1 MLEFNRRK
9 TPPTPASAATGD
21 GLYFLPRR
29 TNIMTARSIRRAAE
43 RKAAKLAAKEA
54 RQVSDIQLTANQ
66 ENAELSTGPR
76 TEAGKAISSMNAV
89 KTGLTG
95 RTVLL
100 PSDDVAAYR
109 TYLTVYETEFQPIG
123 LRERELV
130 QSIADTQWRL
140 QRIPGLEMAIYAKG
154 RDEFADQFNDLSPEV
169 RNARIDLETTLHY
182 QKPLRNLQL
191 QESRLRRQR
200 EKDMAELKALQAER
214 RAAELEAF
222 AQRVFSKQSSP
233 EKNGFVFST
242 PAMPANLSLQP
253 RAASPLADQSNAA

>member
-1 MLEFNRRK
+1 
-9 TPPTPASAATGD
+9 
-21 GLYFLPRR
+21 
-29 TNIMTARSIRRAAE
+29 MTARSIRRAME
-43 RKAAKLAAKEA
+43 RRAVKAAKKEA
-54 RQVSDIQLTANQ
+54 HQVSEIQLTANQ
-66 ENAELSTGPR
+66 ENAQLSTGPK
-76 TEAGKAISSMNAV
+76 TEAGKAISSMNARDEPAILSEA
-89 KTGLTG
+89 KNQKIATGLTG

-100 PSDDVAAYR
+100 PSDDVAAYQ
-109 TYLTVYETEFQPIG
+109 THLTVYENEFQPIG

-154 RDEFADQFNDLSPEV
+154 RDEFADQFNELAPEV

-214 RAAELEAF
+214 QAAELEAF
-222 AQRVFSKQSSP
+222 EQRVFSKQSSP
-233 EKNGFVFST
+233 KENGFVFST
-242 PAMPANLSLQP
+242 PAMSANLSLQP
-253 RAASPLADQSNAA
+253 CAASSLADQSNAA

>member
-1 MLEFNRRK
+1 V
-9 TPPTPASAATGD
+9 TG
-21 GLYFLPRR
+21 FIFAQEN
-29 TNIMTARSIRRAAE
+29 NIMTARSIRRAAE
-43 RKAAKLAAKEA
+43 RKAAKAAAKEA
-54 RQVSDIQLTANQ
+54 RQLSEIQLTANQ
-66 ENAELSTGPR
+66 ENAQLSTGPK
-76 TEAGKAISSMNAV
+76 TEAGKATSAMNAV
-89 KTGLTG
+89 RTGLTG

-100 PSDDVAAYR
+100 PSDDVAAYQ
-109 TYLTVYETEFQPIG
+109 THLTVYENEFQPIG

-200 EKDMAELKALQAER
+200 EKDMAELKSLQHER
-214 RAAELEAF
+214 REAMELA
-222 AQRVFSKQSSP
+222 
-233 EKNGFVFST
+233 
-242 PAMPANLSLQP
+242 
-253 RAASPLADQSNAA
+253 AASIGSDLIGHPSNSPKHRALGSFLQKSFATAEPLSRPLSSSFEAA

>member
-1 MLEFNRRK
+1 MLKFNRRK

-29 TNIMTARSIRRAAE
+29 TNIMTARSIRRAME
-43 RKAAKLAAKEA
+43 RKAVKAAKKEA
-54 RQVSDIQLTANQ
+54 RQVSEIQLTANK
-66 ENAELSTGPR
+66 ENAQLSTGPK
-76 TEAGKAISSMNAV
+76 TETGKTISSMNAV

-100 PSDDVAAYR
+100 PSDDVAAYQ
-109 TYLTVYETEFQPIG
+109 THLTVYENEFQPIG

-214 RAAELEAF
+214 QAAEIEAF
-222 AQRVFSKQSSP
+222 EQRVFSKQSSP
-233 EKNGFVFST
+233 ETNGFVFST
-242 PAMPANLSLQP
+242 PSQAMQPATSIP
-253 RAASPLADQSNAA
+253 AASLFKRPAV

>member
-1 MLEFNRRK
+1 
-9 TPPTPASAATGD
+9 
-21 GLYFLPRR
+21 
-29 TNIMTARSIRRAAE
+29 MTARSIRRAME
-43 RKAAKLAAKEA
+43 RKAVKAAKKEA
-54 RQVSDIQLTANQ
+54 RQVSEIQLTANQ
-66 ENAELSTGPR
+66 ENAERSTGPK

-100 PSDDVAAYR
+100 PSDDVAAYQNH
-109 TYLTVYETEFQPIG
+109 LVVYENEFQPIG

-154 RDEFADQFNDLSPEV
+154 RDEFADQFNDLAPEV

-200 EKDMAELKALQAER
+200 EKDMAELKALQSECQ
-214 RAAELEAF
+214 AAEIEAF
-222 AQRVFSKQSSP
+222 EQHMLSKQAPSP
-233 EKNGFVFST
+233 SNGFVFSNPSSSAYQPT
-242 PAMPANLSLQP
+242 PSTLISSSNQTKGAFNEPAI
-253 RAASPLADQSNAA
+253 

>member
-1 MLEFNRRK
+1 
-9 TPPTPASAATGD
+9 
-21 GLYFLPRR
+21 
-29 TNIMTARSIRRAAE
+29 MTARSIRRAME
-43 RKAAKLAAKEA
+43 RKAVKAAKKEA
-54 RQVSDIQLTANQ
+54 RQVSETQLTANKVNEPAVYQ
-66 ENAELSTGPR
+66 RGEDSRKMTQYSTGPR

-89 KTGLTG
+89 KTALTG

-100 PSDDVAAYR
+100 PSDDVTAYQ
-109 TYLTVYETEFQPIG
+109 THLVVYENEFQPIG

-154 RDEFADQFNDLSPEV
+154 RDEFADQFNDLAPEV

-200 EKDMAELKALQAER
+200 EKDMAELKSLQSER
-214 RAAELEAF
+214 QAAEIEAF
-222 AQRVFSKQSSP
+222 EQHLLTKQTSSP
-233 EKNGFVFST
+233 SNGFVFSNRPPRPDAT
-242 PAMPANLSLQP
+242 PRTAPASPANSGSRSPSTLS
-253 RAASPLADQSNAA
+253 A